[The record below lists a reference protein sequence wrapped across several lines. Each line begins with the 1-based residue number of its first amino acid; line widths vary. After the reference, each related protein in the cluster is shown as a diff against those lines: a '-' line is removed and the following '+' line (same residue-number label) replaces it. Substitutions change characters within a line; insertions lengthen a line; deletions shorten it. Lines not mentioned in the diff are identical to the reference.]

1 MFSFRINRKAILA
14 CLVVSFSTQAIA
26 GSVDDGR
33 ALAYDY
39 EKGNCLA
46 CHAAPTDELAVTRA
60 NIGPPFVN
68 VRQRFPERDLLF
80 EQIWDARR
88 SNPNTIMPP
97 FGAHKILST
106 TEINLIVDYL
116 LSL

>member
-1 MFSFRINRKAILA
+1 MFSFRKNRMALLVY
-14 CLVVSFSTQAIA
+14 LVVSFSTQAIA

-60 NIGPPFVN
+60 NIGPPFLN
-68 VRQRFPERDLLF
+68 VRQRFPDRELLF
-80 EQIWDARR
+80 KQIWDARH

>member
-1 MFSFRINRKAILA
+1 MFSFRKNRMALLPY
-14 CLVVSFSTQAIA
+14 LVVSFSTQAIA

-60 NIGPPFVN
+60 NIGPPFLN
-68 VRQRFPERDLLF
+68 VRQRFPDRELLF
-80 EQIWDARR
+80 KQIWDARH

>member
-1 MFSFRINRKAILA
+1 MFSFRKNRKALLA
-14 CLVVSFSTQAIA
+14 YLVVSFSTPAIA

-39 EKGNCLA
+39 DKGNCLA

-60 NIGPPFVN
+60 NIGPPFLN
-68 VRQRFPERDLLF
+68 VRQRFPDRELLF
-80 EQIWDARR
+80 RQIWDARH

>member
-1 MFSFRINRKAILA
+1 MFSFRKNRMALLA
-14 CLVVSFSTQAIA
+14 YVVVSFSIQAIA

-60 NIGPPFVN
+60 NIGPPFLN
-68 VRQRFPERDLLF
+68 VRQRFPDRELLF
-80 EQIWDARR
+80 KQIWDARH

>member
-14 CLVVSFSTQAIA
+14 YLVVSFSTQAIA

-60 NIGPPFVN
+60 NIGPPFLN
-68 VRQRFPERDLLF
+68 VRQRFPDRELLF
-80 EQIWDARR
+80 RQIWDARH
-88 SNPNTIMPP
+88 SNPDTIMPP

>member
-1 MFSFRINRKAILA
+1 MFSFCKNRKAILA
-14 CLVVSFSTQAIA
+14 YLVVSFSTKAIA
-26 GSVDDGR
+26 GSIEDGR

-46 CHAAPTDELAVTRA
+46 CHAAPADELAVTRA

-68 VRQRFPERDLLF
+68 VHQRFPERELLF
-80 EQIWDARR
+80 KQIWDARH

-97 FGAHKILST
+97 FGAHKILSN

>member
-1 MFSFRINRKAILA
+1 MLSCLA
-14 CLVVSFSTQAIA
+14 VSFSTQAVA
-26 GSVDDGR
+26 GGIDDGR
-33 ALAYDY
+33 ALAFDY

-60 NIGPPFVN
+60 NIGPPFLN
-68 VRQRFPERDLLF
+68 VRQRFPERELLF
-80 EQIWDARR
+80 EQIWDARHN
-88 SNPNTIMPP
+88 NPNTIMPP
-97 FGAHKILST
+97 FGAHKILSN

>member
-1 MFSFRINRKAILA
+1 MLA
-14 CLVVSFSTQAIA
+14 YVAVIFPTQAIA
-26 GSVDDGR
+26 GSIDDGR
-33 ALAYDY
+33 ALAHDY

-46 CHAAPTDELAVTRA
+46 CHSAPTDELAVTRA

-68 VRQRFPERDLLF
+68 VIQRFPERGLLF
-80 EQIWDARR
+80 EQIWDARH